1 MRRVAVTLIVIAA
14 IAGAGLAGAVVTRDG
29 SQSPTVYY
37 GCVHKHGGELRIVDS
52 TDLCRPGERPISWN
66 QSGPQGV
73 PGQQGPPGPSTPTVF
88 ATLRMTDAG
97 VTASGVGLYAETGI
111 PNSGWGSNP
120 NAWNITFARDL
131 TNCAVTVSW
140 SRTTPVSWV
149 RATYPGHTS
158 LDTVIVILTEPIISD
173 PAYEVDVTATCP
185 ASS

>member
-1 MRRVAVTLIVIAA
+1 VVFIVVAA
-14 IAGAGLAGAVVTRDG
+14 IAGAGLAGAVVESDA
-29 SQSPTVYY
+29 SQPPTVYY
-37 GCVHKHGGELRIVDS
+37 GCVHKHSGELRIVDS
-52 TDLCRPGERPISWN
+52 VDLCRQDERQISWN
-66 QSGPQGV
+66 QAGPQGLT
-73 PGQQGPPGPSTPTVF
+73 GEQGPPGASAPTIF

-97 VTASGVGLYAETGI
+97 VMASGVGLYAQTGI

-149 RATYPGHTS
+149 RATYPGHAS
-158 LDTVIVILTEPIISD
+158 LDTVIVILTEPLIND

-185 ASS
+185 AQSS